1 LSLIKFKLSVN
12 KILPFVLFTIYS
24 ANSQDIGL
32 NLNPL
37 PNDSIKN
44 QELFIAFQ
52 LDTTIKF
59 KPSEL
64 SLFIDELNFSPLIKY
79 KNNKLTALITNPLK
93 PGKHT
98 IKVRL
103 ITESGK
109 SLKQEWD
116 IFVVNENK
124 MKKKYPEMW
133 EKYKPKKKDFGI
145 KGSASYSAR
154 FSDVTGE
161 GAALRQEPPQT
172 HEFRLDGG
180 ISYKNYTIPFK
191 FFFTN
196 HDKPGIPPRNRLML
210 SVKGKKAGI
219 VLGDANPTYDRLVL
233 NGSRIRGGEAY
244 LSLRYLKFNVAYG
257 DLNRSNEGQVA
268 YWDIS
273 QGFQPVNMQLA
284 DSSYI
289 KPGTYKRNLAAFNME
304 LLPPNSQ
311 NKFKFTIVR
320 SSDVLNSIEYG
331 GPAEQNIAFS
341 LSSLTIGREKK
352 WQIDIGAAV
361 SFTTKDIRRGAV
373 SQEEFQETYK
383 RELRVDPLLWEDIY
397 IVNSTTVPTT
407 TQDASFLGFYV
418 NSKFNVLKQN
428 FTLNFERLGSAFES
442 FGNPYL
448 QNDRYNVMFQD
459 RIPIWKRKINLMLQ
473 YRYNEDNLSEIKAI
487 KNATHQIGSNLT
499 MTFGP
504 KIPTLIGGYRIFI
517 REGISVQESSV
528 VQDMQVTNYS
538 AGLTY
543 SFKTGEFTH
552 GLNIVFN
559 RNSRENF
566 KPVKSRTD
574 NDVLNFGFTEAFP
587 YRINLSFQYNHLLL
601 ANDTS
606 NLTEQRTIGFRL
618 SYTNENKKIKISAGG
633 NQISALE
640 TDFYPESTRQV
651 ASIDAEYAIIK
662 NGSIKLQI
670 GNSTY
675 KEPGTT
681 GRNYNENWG
690 QLALRYDLK

>member
-1 LSLIKFKLSVN
+1 MSFLVIIYLILKFLNSYPQTPGGPLIPLSKD
-12 KILPFVLFTIYS
+12 T
-24 ANSQDIGL
+24 
-32 NLNPL
+32 
-37 PNDSIKN
+37 IKN

-59 KPSEL
+59 KPSNL

-98 IKVRL
+98 IKVIV
-103 ITESGK
+103 ITESGQ

-154 FSDVTGE
+154 FTDVTGE

-219 VLGDANPTYDRLVL
+219 VIGDANPVYDKLVL

-244 LSLRYLKFNVAYG
+244 LTLRYLKISAAYG
-257 DLNRSNEGQVA
+257 ELNRSKEGSVA
-268 YWDIS
+268 YWDVS
-273 QGFQPVNMQLA
+273 QGFQPVNLQL
-284 DSSYI
+284 DSNNYI
-289 KPGTYKRNLAAFNME
+289 KPGTYKRNLAAFNIE
-304 LLPPNSQ
+304 LDPANSK

-320 SSDVLNSIEYG
+320 SSDMVSSIQYG

-341 LSSLTIGREKK
+341 LNSLTVGRENK
-352 WQIDIGAAV
+352 WQMDVGAAT
-361 SFTTKDIRRGAV
+361 SFTTRDIRRGAV
-373 SQEEFQETYK
+373 SKEKFESTYK
-383 RELRVDPLLWEDIY
+383 RELRVDPLFWEDIF

-418 NSKFNVLKQN
+418 NSKFNILKQN
-428 FTLNFERLGSAFES
+428 LVLNFERLGSAFES
-442 FGNPYL
+442 FGNPYM

-459 RIPIWKRKINLMLQ
+459 RIPFWKRKINLMLQ
-473 YRYNEDNLSEIKAI
+473 YRYNEDNLSKIKAI

-499 MTFGP
+499 MTLGP
-504 KIPTLIGGYRIFI
+504 KLPTIIGGYRIYI
-517 REGISVQESSV
+517 REGISVDSSRV
-528 VQDMQVTNYS
+528 TQDVHVTNYS
-538 AGLTY
+538 AGITY
-543 SFKTGEFTH
+543 NLKTGKFTH
-552 GLNIVFN
+552 SANIIFN

-566 KPVKSRTD
+566 KPVKSRND
-574 NDVLNFGFTEAFP
+574 NDVINFGFTETFP
-587 YRINLSFQYNHLLL
+587 YGINFSFHYNHLLL

-606 NLTEQRTIGFRL
+606 DLTEQRTIGCRL
-618 SYTNENKKIKISAGG
+618 SYMTANKKIKISAGG
-633 NQISALE
+633 SQIYDKLNQ
-640 TDFYPESTRQV
+640 TTRQV
-651 ASIDAEYAIIK
+651 ASVDVDYIFVK
-662 NGSIKLQI
+662 NASIKIQF
-670 GNSTY
+670 GNSTF
-675 KEPGTT
+675 ENNLLI
-681 GRNYNENWG
+681 GRNYYENWG
-690 QLALRYDLK
+690 QLCIRYDLK

>member
-1 LSLIKFKLSVN
+1 MNCLKLKLV
-12 KILPFVLFTIYS
+12 FFTIVITFNTYS
-24 ANSQDIGL
+24 QKIGTIL
-32 NLNPL
+32 SPVI
-37 PNDSIKN
+37 NDTLKN

-52 LDTTIKF
+52 IDTYIRFQPPK
-59 KPSEL
+59 L
-64 SLFIDELNFSPLIKY
+64 SLFIDQLNFSPLIKY
-79 KNNKLTALITNPLK
+79 KNDKLTALITNPLK

-98 IKVRL
+98 IKVRI
-103 ITESGK
+103 ITDKGEN
-109 SLKQEWD
+109 LKQEWD
-116 IFVVNENK
+116 IYIINENK

-210 SVKGKKAGI
+210 SFKGKKAGI
-219 VLGDANPTYDRLVL
+219 VIGDANPVYAKLVL
-233 NGSRIRGGEAY
+233 NGSRLRGGEAY
-244 LSLRYLKFNVAYG
+244 LALRNLKISAAYG
-257 DLNRSNEGQVA
+257 ELNRSKEGSVA
-268 YWDIS
+268 YWDVS
-273 QGFQPVNMQLA
+273 QGFQPVNLQL
-284 DSSYI
+284 DSNNYI
-289 KPGTYKRNLAAFNME
+289 KPGTYKRNLAAFNIE
-304 LLPPNSQ
+304 LDPPNSK

-320 SSDVLNSIEYG
+320 SSDMVSSIQFG

-341 LSSLTIGREKK
+341 LNSLTVGRENK
-352 WQIDIGAAV
+352 WQMDVGAAT

-373 SQEEFQETYK
+373 SKEEFESTYK
-383 RELRVDPLLWEDIY
+383 RELRVDPLFWEDIF

-418 NSKFNVLKQN
+418 NSKFDILKQN
-428 FTLNFERLGSAFES
+428 LVLNFERLGSAFES
-442 FGNPYL
+442 FGNPYM

-459 RIPIWKRKINLMLQ
+459 RIPFWKRKINLMLQ
-473 YRYNEDNLSEIKAI
+473 YRYNEDNLSKIKAI

-499 MTFGP
+499 MTIGP
-504 KIPTLIGGYRIFI
+504 KFPTLVGGYRIYI
-517 REGISVQESSV
+517 REGISVAESSV
-528 VQDMQVTNYS
+528 VQDIQVTNYS
-538 AGLTY
+538 AGITY
-543 SFKTGEFTH
+543 NLKTGNFTH
-552 GLNIVFN
+552 SANIIFN

-566 KPVKSRTD
+566 KPVKSRND
-574 NDVLNFGFTEAFP
+574 NDVINFGFAESFP

-606 NLTEQRTIGFRL
+606 DLTEHRTIGCRL
-618 SYTNENKKIKISAGG
+618 SYTTENKKIKISAGG
-633 NQISALE
+633 SQIYDKISR
-640 TDFYPESTRQV
+640 TSRQV
-651 ASIDAEYAIIK
+651 ASLDVDYTFIK
-662 NGSIKLQI
+662 NASIKLQL

-675 KEPGTT
+675 EDNLIF

-690 QLALRYDLK
+690 QLCIRYDLK